1 MNLTT
6 HFSLDELTFSDKAIQ
21 LGINNSPSADIVINL
36 NRLANKLEEVRL
48 LFGKAVGISSG
59 YRCLKLNRAIGSK
72 DTSQHVSG
80 CAADFHIDGYTPK
93 EIVAKI
99 LSSSIEFDQIIEE
112 HLGGHSW
119 VHISIPDQGK
129 NCRKQSLIIDEHG
142 TRSWTK

>member
-1 MNLTT
+1 MQLTA
-6 HFSLDELTFSDKAIQ
+6 HFSLEELTNSNKAYE
-21 LGINNSPSADIVINL
+21 LGINNSPNSKAVINL
-36 NRLANKLEEVRL
+36 NKLANKLEEVRL
-48 LFGKAVGISSG
+48 LFGKAIVVSSG
-59 YRCLKLNRAIGSK
+59 FRCLELNRAIGSS
-72 DTSQHVSG
+72 DTSQHVLG

-99 LSSSIEFDQIIEE
+99 LMSGIEFDQIIEE

-129 NCRKQSLIIDEHG
+129 KYRKQSLIIDEHG